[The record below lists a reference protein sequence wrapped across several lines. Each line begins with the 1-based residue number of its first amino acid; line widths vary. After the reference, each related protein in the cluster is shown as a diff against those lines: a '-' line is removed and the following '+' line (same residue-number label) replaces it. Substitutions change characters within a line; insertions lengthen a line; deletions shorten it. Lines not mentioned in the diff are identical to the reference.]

1 MAEIDEVRERIGW
14 LKVLFGLTAAILAS
28 LLSWLLTDLVE
39 KYPDILK
46 KLLYLDVLNWWY
58 VVAFVVIA
66 ATPLTIFHL
75 VRLQSLS
82 RRVLFVGLVAV
93 VAVGLAVCLVADVQE
108 RFSDFPRFSELN
120 SWHAGAAFVVS
131 ALAFMLLVSMWEIS
145 SLIRRLRGLE

>member
-93 VAVGLAVCLVADVQE
+93 GLAVCLVADVQE

>member
-46 KLLYLDVLNWWY
+46 KLMYLDVLNWWY